1 MPDMTE
7 DPAFKKLMESIDA
20 MPPLTPEQREAI
32 GDLLNR
38 NVADAQAAV
47 PVDGADERPAD
58 PA

>member
-1 MPDMTE
+1 MTE